1 MEQYT
6 RHPRDVV
13 GRHPVLL
20 DYSETMPARARL
32 RLLDSGITVSTLG
45 ELKLLE
51 EQLAREPGES

>member
-13 GRHPVLL
+13 GRDPVLL
-20 DYSETMPARARL
+20 DYWNTMPARARL
-32 RLLDSGITVSTLG
+32 RLLDSGITVSSLG

-51 EQLAREPGES
+51 EQLGREPEKG

>member
-1 MEQYT
+1 M
-6 RHPRDVV
+6 V
-13 GRHPVLL
+13 GRDPVLL
-20 DYSETMPARARL
+20 DYWNAMPARARL